1 MLLSLFK
8 YNGDVIFFYL
18 EGDYDNS
25 KYVDNL
31 CIIVVWITV
40 EDMKKGN
47 NKYNIRELL
56 WKLQRNKIKIIKE

>member
-1 MLLSLFK
+1 MFK

-25 KYVDNL
+25 KIVDNL

-40 EDMKKGN
+40 EDMKKEN

-56 WKLQRNKIKIIKE
+56 WYSCNLTNMLKLLVL

>member
-1 MLLSLFK
+1 MFK

-25 KYVDNL
+25 KFMDNL

-40 EDMKKGN
+40 EDMKKEN

-56 WKLQRNKIKIIKE
+56 WYSCNLTNMLKLLVL

>member
-1 MLLSLFK
+1 MLK

-25 KYVDNL
+25 KIVDNL

-40 EDMKKGN
+40 EDMKKEN

-56 WKLQRNKIKIIKE
+56 WYSCNLTNMLKLLVL

>member
-1 MLLSLFK
+1 M
-8 YNGDVIFFYL
+8 
-18 EGDYDNS
+18 
-25 KYVDNL
+25 DNL

-40 EDMKKGN
+40 EDMKKEN

>member
-25 KYVDNL
+25 KFVDNL

-40 EDMKKGN
+40 EDMKK
-47 NKYNIRELL
+47 RE
-56 WKLQRNKIKIIKE
+56 